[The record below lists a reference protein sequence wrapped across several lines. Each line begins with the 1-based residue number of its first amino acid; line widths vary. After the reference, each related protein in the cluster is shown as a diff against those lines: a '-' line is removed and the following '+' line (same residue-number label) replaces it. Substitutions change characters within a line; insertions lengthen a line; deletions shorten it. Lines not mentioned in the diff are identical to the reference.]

1 MDGQLKTLIAL
12 QALDTRIA
20 GLEAEAARIP
30 RAIETLRTRTAEA
43 KKIVDTAKTA
53 LDAARK
59 ETRAKEKDL
68 EVVQAKRS
76 KNEARLYEVKTNK
89 EYSAVL
95 IEIEDIKQEK
105 AKMEE
110 EVLVLMEAQERLA
123 GDIRE
128 AEARFKQRETEGR
141 GQEATAKDL
150 LRTVETELAGVR
162 TERKELA
169 GQLPGPILADYDRI
183 LRARGGLALVPVTK
197 PNFCGACRMTITP
210 QRLQELRAQASLIPC
225 ESCGRYLYWPS

>member
-1 MDGQLKTLIAL
+1 LDQKLQTLISL
-12 QALDTRIA
+12 QAIDSRIA
-20 GLEAEAARIP
+20 ALEADAARLPKEIA
-30 RAIETLRTRTAEA
+30 AIHAGIEDA
-43 KKIVDTAKTA
+43 KQQVEQAKA
-53 LDAARK
+53 RLDAARK
-59 ETRAKEKDL
+59 DQRAKEKDL
-68 EVVQAKRS
+68 EVVQGKRS
-76 KNEARLYEVKTNK
+76 KTEARLYEVKTNK

-105 AKMEE
+105 GRMEE

-141 GQEATAKDL
+141 SKEATAKEL
-150 LRTVETELAGVR
+150 LRVVEADLAGVR

-183 LRARGGLALVPVTK
+183 LRARGGLALAPVTR

>member
-1 MDGQLKTLIAL
+1 MDGNLQTLINL
-12 QALDTRIA
+12 QAIDTRIA
-20 GLEAEAARIP
+20 ALESDAARLPKEIA
-30 RAIETLRTRTAEA
+30 AIHAAVDEA
-43 KKIVDTAKTA
+43 KKQAEQAKGR

-59 ETRAKEKDL
+59 DQRAKEKDL

-95 IEIEDIKQEK
+95 IEIEEIKQEK
-105 AKMEE
+105 ARMEE
-110 EVLVLMEAQERLA
+110 EVLVLMEAQERLG

-128 AEARFKQRETEGR
+128 AEARFKQRESEGR
-141 GQEATAKDL
+141 SQEATLKEQ
-150 LRTVETELAGVR
+150 LRGIEADLAGVR

-169 GQLPGPILADYDRI
+169 TRLPANILADYDRI
-183 LRARGGLALVPVTK
+183 LRARGGLALVPVAK

-210 QRLQELRAQASLIPC
+210 QRLQELRAQSSLIPC

>member
-1 MDGQLKTLIAL
+1 MDGNLQTLINL
-12 QALDTRIA
+12 QAIDTRIA
-20 GLEAEAARIP
+20 ALESDAARLP
-30 RAIETLRTRTAEA
+30 REIAAIHAAVDEA
-43 KKIVDTAKTA
+43 KKQAEQAKGR

-59 ETRAKEKDL
+59 DQRAKEKDL

-95 IEIEDIKQEK
+95 IEIEEIKQEK
-105 AKMEE
+105 ARMEE
-110 EVLVLMEAQERLA
+110 EVLVLMEAQERLG

-128 AEARFKQRETEGR
+128 ADARFKQRESEGR
-141 GQEATAKDL
+141 SQEATLKEQ
-150 LRTVETELAGVR
+150 LRGIEADLAGVR

-169 GQLPGPILADYDRI
+169 SKLPANILADYDRI
-183 LRARGGLALVPVTK
+183 LRARGGLALVPVAK

-210 QRLQELRAQASLIPC
+210 QRLQELRAQSSLIPC

>member
-1 MDGQLKTLIAL
+1 MDQKLQTLISL
-12 QALDTRIA
+12 QAIDSRIA
-20 GLEAEAARIP
+20 ALEADAARLPKEIA
-30 RAIETLRTRTAEA
+30 AIHAGIEDA
-43 KKIVDTAKTA
+43 KQQVEQAKA
-53 LDAARK
+53 RLDAARK
-59 ETRAKEKDL
+59 DQRAKEKDL
-68 EVVQAKRS
+68 EVVQGKRS
-76 KNEARLYEVKTNK
+76 KTEARLYEVKTNK

-105 AKMEE
+105 GRMEE
-110 EVLVLMEAQERLA
+110 EVLVLMEAQERLT

-141 GQEATAKDL
+141 GQEATAKEL
-150 LRTVETELAGVR
+150 LRVVETDLAAVR

>member
-1 MDGQLKTLIAL
+1 MDQKLQTLINL
-12 QALDTRIA
+12 QAIDSRIA
-20 GLEAEAARIP
+20 ALEA
-30 RAIETLRTRTAEA
+30 
-43 KKIVDTAKTA
+43 
-53 LDAARK
+53 DAARLPK
-59 ETRAKEKDL
+59 EIAAIHAAVEDAKTQVEQTRARLDTARKDQRAKEKDL
-68 EVVQAKRS
+68 EVVQAKRT

-105 AKMEE
+105 ARMEE
-110 EVLVLMEAQERLA
+110 EVLVLMEAQERLT

-141 GQEATAKDL
+141 SQEATAKEQ
-150 LRTVETELAGVR
+150 LRVVETELAAVR

-169 GQLPGPILADYDRI
+169 GQLPGPILGDYDRI
-183 LRARGGLALVPVTK
+183 LRARGGVALAPVAK

-210 QRLQELRAQASLIPC
+210 QRLQELRAQSSLIPC

>member
-1 MDGQLKTLIAL
+1 VDQKLQTLISL
-12 QALDTRIA
+12 QAIDSRIA
-20 GLEAEAARIP
+20 ALEADAARLP
-30 RAIETLRTRTAEA
+30 REIAAIHAGIEDA
-43 KKIVDTAKTA
+43 KKQVEQAKA
-53 LDAARK
+53 QLDAARK
-59 ETRAKEKDL
+59 DQRAKEKDL
-68 EVVQAKRS
+68 EVVQGKRS
-76 KNEARLYEVKTNK
+76 KTEARLYEVKTNK

-105 AKMEE
+105 GRMEE
-110 EVLVLMEAQERLA
+110 EVLVLMEAQERLTS
-123 GDIRE
+123 DIRE

-141 GQEATAKDL
+141 RQEATAKEL
-150 LRTVETELAGVR
+150 LGVVEAELAAVR

-169 GQLPGPILADYDRI
+169 GQLPDPILADYDRI
-183 LRARGGLALVPVTK
+183 LRARGGLALVPVTR

>member
-1 MDGQLKTLIAL
+1 MDGNLQTLINL
-12 QALDTRIA
+12 QAIDTRIA
-20 GLEAEAARIP
+20 GLEADAARLP
-30 RAIETLRTRTAEA
+30 REIAAIHAAVEDA
-43 KKIVDTAKTA
+43 KKNAEQAKA
-53 LDAARK
+53 RLDAARK
-59 ETRAKEKDL
+59 DQRAKEKDL

-95 IEIEDIKQEK
+95 IEIEEIKQEK
-105 AKMEE
+105 ARMEE
-110 EVLVLMEAQERLA
+110 EVLVLMEAQERLT

-128 AEARFKQRETEGR
+128 ADARFKQRESEGR
-141 GQEATAKDL
+141 GQEATLKEQLRGIEADL
-150 LRTVETELAGVR
+150 GGVR

-169 GQLPGPILADYDRI
+169 GKLPANILADYDRI
-183 LRARGGLALVPVTK
+183 LRARAGLALVPVTK

-210 QRLQELRAQASLIPC
+210 QRLQELRAQSSLIPC

>member
-1 MDGQLKTLIAL
+1 MDQTLQILINL
-12 QALDTRIA
+12 QAIDTRVA
-20 GLEAEAARIP
+20 ALEADAARLPKEIA
-30 RAIETLRTRTAEA
+30 AIHSAVEEA
-43 KKIVDTAKTA
+43 KKQVEQTRARLDTARK
-53 LDAARK
+53 DQRAR
-59 ETRAKEKDL
+59 EKDL
-68 EVVQAKRS
+68 EVVQGKRS
-76 KNEARLYEVKTNK
+76 KTEARLYEVKTNK

-105 AKMEE
+105 ARMEE
-110 EVLVLMEAQERLA
+110 EVLVLMEAQERLT

-128 AEARFKQRETEGR
+128 AETRFKQRETEGR
-141 GQEATAKDL
+141 SQEAAAREQ

-162 TERKELA
+162 TERREVA

-183 LRARGGLALVPVTK
+183 LRARGGTALAPVAK

-210 QRLQELRAQASLIPC
+210 QRLQELRAQSSLIPC

>member
-1 MDGQLKTLIAL
+1 LDQKLQTLISL
-12 QALDTRIA
+12 QAIDSRIA
-20 GLEAEAARIP
+20 ALEADAARLPKEIA
-30 RAIETLRTRTAEA
+30 AIHTGIEDA
-43 KKIVDTAKTA
+43 KQQVEQAKA
-53 LDAARK
+53 RLDAARK
-59 ETRAKEKDL
+59 DQRAKEKDL
-68 EVVQAKRS
+68 EVVQGKRS
-76 KNEARLYEVKTNK
+76 KTEARLYEVKTNK

-105 AKMEE
+105 GRMEE

-141 GQEATAKDL
+141 SKEATAKEL
-150 LRTVETELAGVR
+150 LRVVEADLAGVR

-183 LRARGGLALVPVTK
+183 LRARGGLALAPVTR

>member
-1 MDGQLKTLIAL
+1 VDQKLQTLINL
-12 QALDTRIA
+12 QAIDSRIA
-20 GLEAEAARIP
+20 ALEADAARLPKEIA
-30 RAIETLRTRTAEA
+30 AIHAALDDARKQVEQA
-43 KKIVDTAKTA
+43 KAR

-59 ETRAKEKDL
+59 DQRAKEKDL

-110 EVLVLMEAQERLA
+110 EILVLMEAQERLA

-128 AEARFKQRETEGR
+128 AEARFKLREAEGR
-141 GQEATAKDL
+141 GQEATAKEQ
-150 LRTVETELAGVR
+150 LRAVEADLAGVR

-169 GQLPGPILADYDRI
+169 GQLPGPILGDYDRI
-183 LRARGGLALVPVTK
+183 LRARGGVALAPVTK